1 MAHRK
6 FDIGRQGRS
15 CKIGLWKR
23 DGRPGGFVFGPAIF
37 CHLACGSPNKD
48 RIFPCVWRRTACV
61 CRILQP
67 KRELVNFLNSAGS

>member
-23 DGRPGGFVFGPAIF
+23 YGGREVLCLDQRYSAIWHAAAPMETAFSPVFGGELHAYVGF
-37 CHLACGSPNKD
+37 CNRSEG
-48 RIFPCVWRRTACV
+48 
-61 CRILQP
+61 
-67 KRELVNFLNSAGS
+67 